1 MKADVRIMNRAVM
14 LVVFVGSAGLTAL
27 FTVLFI
33 HYGLGVPPS
42 VLRLNALISAGALS
56 FVLAVAIVGA
66 LTRGKIRL
74 ASHREVHTA
83 ILGT

>member
-1 MKADVRIMNRAVM
+1 MKVMDLAVM

-56 FVLAVAIVGA
+56 FVLAVALVG
-66 LTRGKIRL
+66 GDEK
-74 ASHREVHTA
+74 ED
-83 ILGT
+83 